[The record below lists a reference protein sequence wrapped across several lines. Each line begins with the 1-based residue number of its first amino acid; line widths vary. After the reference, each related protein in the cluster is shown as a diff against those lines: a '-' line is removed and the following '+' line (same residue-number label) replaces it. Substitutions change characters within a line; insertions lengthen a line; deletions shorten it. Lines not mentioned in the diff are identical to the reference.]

1 MKEKKG
7 KNREVVKEK
16 KDIKDTKDINANTET
31 NESSLTKMIYI
42 ILLYVFYLFGGLFNE
57 KLTKTLYEYKDSENN
72 VKTLRFK
79 YPSISLCT
87 LSILSFCISS
97 YMSKT
102 MKQKIFKGEIIS
114 PISFHDKSIIGV
126 LYTISTN
133 TAQLALIYLDFIVKT
148 IGKSCKSASI
158 MFIYF
163 LNTIPFCNTLLK
175 KLLNNNNENSG
186 NKDKIHKKYVIK
198 VILTT
203 TSVILFNLSSG
214 SEKSGKK
221 NNTDS
226 SKNSSLGIIILLISL
241 FSDGLLSL
249 KENMIK
255 GNINNN
261 KKYKDYEKIICWEYM
276 QIFSFFTF
284 IFGFIQ
290 IIINLLF
297 GNYAQIFKIIFT
309 NKILLKDLLSYAVFD
324 VFGQCIL
331 FIFLGKYGP
340 LALSMVTS
348 VRKILSI
355 SISILYFGKSISF
368 PQSISLLL
376 ATSIIFWEIYDKGNK
391 TKEKDKEKQ
400 KKIE

>member
-1 MKEKKG
+1 MKEKK
-7 KNREVVKEK
+7 EIKEK
-16 KDIKDTKDINANTET
+16 NSETAKEKDNSNTET
-31 NESSLTKMIYI
+31 NESSFTKMIYI

-57 KLTKTLYEYKDSENN
+57 KLTKTLYEYKDNENN
-72 VKTLRFK
+72 IKQLRFK
-79 YPSISLCT
+79 YPAISLCT

-97 YMSKT
+97 YMSKK

-163 LNTIPFCNTLLK
+163 LNTIPFCNQLLK
-175 KLLNNNNENSG
+175 KLLNNDKKDSN
-186 NKDKIHKKYVIK
+186 NKDKIHQKDVIK
-198 VILTT
+198 VIMTT

-214 SEKSGKK
+214 SEKKDKK

-226 SKNSSLGIIILLISL
+226 SKNSTLGIIILLISL

-255 GNINNN
+255 QNINSN
-261 KKYKDYEKIICWEYM
+261 KQYKDYEQIICWEYM

-284 IFGFIQ
+284 LFGFIQ
-290 IIINLLF
+290 IIVNIFF
-297 GNYAQIFKIIFT
+297 GDYIQIFKIIFE

-391 TKEKDKEKQ
+391 PKIKEQ
-400 KKIE
+400 KKKNE